1 MRIVVGVSGGVA
13 AYKAATLVSTLVQRG
28 HQVQVL
34 LTPGA
39 TQFIAPLT
47 FAALWAPGSDGI
59 EIMRVSLCELGVIGG
74 ARLNESF
81 RLGPNPMCHEGS
93 FKIEQSRLKV
103 WVNAEAH
110 GPMLDLP
117 PPGAVSNSAVTP

>member
-1 MRIVVGVSGGVA
+1 MRSSLVRQVVQFSVIVMIVA
-13 AYKAATLVSTLVQRG
+13 LLLFWRSSAPRVSTRAAHAIRVN
-28 HQVQVL
+28 
-34 LTPGA
+34 
-39 TQFIAPLT
+39 
-47 FAALWAPGSDGI
+47 ALWAPGSDGI

-81 RLGPNPMCHEGS
+81 RLRPNPMCHEGS